1 MMKPLDASRGGDLL
15 PASRPLARLA
25 GRAVLA
31 AAAVTLAAA
40 PAAAWAQAAAGT
52 STASTAS
59 AVSINCPP
67 PIPKVQV
74 MDSVSDC

>member
-1 MMKPLDASRGGDLL
+1 MMKPPDASRGGDLL
-15 PASRPLARLA
+15 LASRPLNRLA

-40 PAAAWAQAAAGT
+40 PAAAWAQATTGT
-52 STASTAS
+52 STAS

>member
-1 MMKPLDASRGGDLL
+1 MMKPRDASRDGDLL

-31 AAAVTLAAA
+31 VAAAVTLAAA

-52 STASTAS
+52 SPAS
-59 AVSINCPP
+59 AASINCPP
-67 PIPKVQV
+67 PNPRVQAT
-74 MDSVSDC
+74 DSVSDC

>member
-1 MMKPLDASRGGDLL
+1 M
-15 PASRPLARLA
+15 
-25 GRAVLA
+25 LA

-40 PAAAWAQAAAGT
+40 SAAAGT
-52 STASTAS
+52 QGAAGTSTAS

>member
-1 MMKPLDASRGGDLL
+1 MKPLDASRGGDLL
-15 PASRPLARLA
+15 LASRPFARLA

-31 AAAVTLAAA
+31 EAVTLAAA

-52 STASTAS
+52 STAS

>member
-1 MMKPLDASRGGDLL
+1 MMKPPDASRGGDLL
-15 PASRPLARLA
+15 PDSRPLARLA

-52 STASTAS
+52 GTAS
-59 AVSINCPP
+59 AVLINCPP
-67 PIPKVQV
+67 PNPKVQV

>member
-25 GRAVLA
+25 CRAVLA

-52 STASTAS
+52 STAS

>member
-1 MMKPLDASRGGDLL
+1 MIKRPDASRSGDLL
-15 PASRPLARLA
+15 SASRPLARLA

-40 PAAAWAQAAAGT
+40 SAAAWAQAAAGT
-52 STASTAS
+52 STAS
-59 AVSINCPP
+59 AVSIDSTP

-74 MDSVSDC
+74 MDTVSDC